1 MKTIEIDQHLQL
13 LIDYYKRHRDEHFET
28 GDTTAELKA
37 NIAACDVLNYL
48 LIVLEPQE
56 D

>member
-1 MKTIEIDQHLQL
+1 MKTIEIDQHLQFML
-13 LIDYYKRHRDEHFET
+13 DYYKKYRDEHFET
-28 GDTTAELKA
+28 RDIKAELKA

-48 LIVLEPQE
+48 LIILEPQE